1 MNYLLYPTEKSFKT
15 EWIWTVT
22 C

>member
-15 EWIWTVT
+15 EWIWAVT
-22 C
+22 S